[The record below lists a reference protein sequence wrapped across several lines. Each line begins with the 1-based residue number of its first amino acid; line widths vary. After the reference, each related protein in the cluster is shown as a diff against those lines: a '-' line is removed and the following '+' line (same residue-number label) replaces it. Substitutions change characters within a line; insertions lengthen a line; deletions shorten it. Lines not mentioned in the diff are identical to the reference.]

1 MVKSDGPLGLARV
14 TVEAL
19 TGNLRVDCAVP
30 TGSGDVGA
38 EWLQDEIRQ
47 GVSAQGY
54 AYNTRQLNWFY
65 RPGLDVHQAKQNS
78 ARFLLVRGLASPPSL
93 TLNGNA
99 SLSGVTT
106 VVQDGYTWWRLRI
119 AADAQPGC
127 LLIFK

>member
-1 MVKSDGPLGLARV
+1 M
-14 TVEAL
+14 
-19 TGNLRVDCAVP
+19 VP